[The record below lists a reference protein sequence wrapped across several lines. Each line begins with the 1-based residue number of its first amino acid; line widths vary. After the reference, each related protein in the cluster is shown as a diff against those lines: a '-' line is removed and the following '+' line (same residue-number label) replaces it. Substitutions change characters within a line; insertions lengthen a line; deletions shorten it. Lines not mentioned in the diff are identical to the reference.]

1 MNQLRLLTL
10 FLVVG
15 LLAPTHNI
23 IGQTKAYR
31 VGVLMLVRPDR
42 PQLQGLRD
50 GLKEAG
56 YVDGRNVRLDMR
68 PLQSPEELRSLARD
82 FVKNNIDVVVT
93 TGNVETTVAKET
105 IRQLP
110 IIFMPASDPI
120 TAGFVE
126 SFARPGANL
135 TGIALIRDLDSY
147 GKQLE
152 IFKEAVPSLSNLAV
166 LYDARANASP
176 YGKALAQLKKVAAN
190 LGIAINEQPVRDIYE
205 AENAVASLARSTVD
219 GVFVVCSSLFGR
231 GPDAIITRA
240 IERKLPL
247 FSCGWTHQGALVSFA
262 LDLYQIGRRG
272 GWYVSQ
278 ILNGAK
284 PNDLPV
290 EVPLKYQLTINLK
303 TAAAIGLT
311 IPVEVLQRA
320 DKVIK

>member
-1 MNQLRLLTL
+1 
-10 FLVVG
+10 
-15 LLAPTHNI
+15 
-23 IGQTKAYR
+23 
-31 VGVLMLVRPDR
+31 
-42 PQLQGLRD
+42 
-50 GLKEAG
+50 
-56 YVDGRNVRLDMR
+56 MR

-82 FVKNNIDVVVT
+82 FVKNNVDVVVT

-152 IFKEAVPSLSNLAV
+152 IFKEAVPSLSKLAV

-190 LGIAINEQPVRDIYE
+190 LGIAINEQPARDIYE

>member
-1 MNQLRLLTL
+1 
-10 FLVVG
+10 
-15 LLAPTHNI
+15 
-23 IGQTKAYR
+23 
-31 VGVLMLVRPDR
+31 MLVRPDR

-56 YVDGRNVRLDMR
+56 FVDGRNVRLDMS
-68 PLQSPEELRSLARD
+68 PLQNPEELRSLAREY
-82 FVKNNIDVVVT
+82 VKNNIDVVVT

-152 IFKEAVPSLSNLAV
+152 IFKEAVPSLSKLAV

>member
-1 MNQLRLLTL
+1 
-10 FLVVG
+10 
-15 LLAPTHNI
+15 
-23 IGQTKAYR
+23 
-31 VGVLMLVRPDR
+31 MLVRPDR

-56 YVDGRNVRLDMR
+56 FVDGRNVRLDMS
-68 PLQSPEELRSLARD
+68 PLQNPEELRSLAREY
-82 FVKNNIDVVVT
+82 VKNNIDVVVT

-152 IFKEAVPSLSNLAV
+152 IFKEAVPSLSKLAV

-190 LGIAINEQPVRDIYE
+190 LGIAINEQPARDIYE

>member
-1 MNQLRLLTL
+1 MAQ
-10 FLVVG
+10 
-15 LLAPTHNI
+15 P
-23 IGQTKAYR
+23 KPYR

-56 YVDGRNVRLDMR
+56 FVDGRNVRLDMR

-82 FVKNNIDVVVT
+82 FVKNNVDVVVT

>member
-1 MNQLRLLTL
+1 
-10 FLVVG
+10 
-15 LLAPTHNI
+15 
-23 IGQTKAYR
+23 
-31 VGVLMLVRPDR
+31 MLVRPDR

-82 FVKNNIDVVVT
+82 FVKNNVDVVVT

-152 IFKEAVPSLSNLAV
+152 IFKEAVPSLSKLAV